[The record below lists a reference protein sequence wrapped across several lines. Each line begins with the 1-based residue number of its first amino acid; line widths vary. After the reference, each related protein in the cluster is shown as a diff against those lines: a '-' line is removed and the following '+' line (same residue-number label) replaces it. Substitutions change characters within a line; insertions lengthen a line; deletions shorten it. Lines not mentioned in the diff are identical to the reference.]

1 MADFSWAEQDD
12 WEKAWQPVI
21 DAIGQDFG
29 GGAVQKAAEVI
40 ENVSVS
46 RYLEPLEFDCPL
58 HYDEEV
64 AKQYGYAGIV
74 APYSG
79 LATWTSTGVWNPG
92 DPPVYT
98 SAERNAQPRRAAGP
112 AGPALPGPATNA
124 AFATDVEYEYFQ
136 PFIVGDHLTMSGRK
150 LLSCLPK
157 ETSVG
162 RGAFCVYESEV
173 RNQRDELVAVARL
186 GLYTYA
192 ARRK

>member
-1 MADFSWAEQDD
+1 MPDYSWAERED

-21 DAIGQDFG
+21 DAIGEDFS
-29 GGAVQKAAEVI
+29 GGAVQEAVDDI
-40 ENVSVS
+40 EKSAVH

-58 HYDEEV
+58 HYDEAV
-64 AKQYGYAGIV
+64 AKQYGYPGII

-98 SAERNAQPRRAAGP
+98 SAERNAQPTRP
-112 AGPALPGPATNA
+112 AGPEGRSLPGPDTNA
-124 AFATDVEYEYFQ
+124 GFATDVEYEYFK
-136 PFIVGDHLTMSGRK
+136 PFVVGDHLTMRGRK

-162 RGAFCVYESEV
+162 RGAFVVYESEV
-173 RNQRDELVAVARL
+173 HNQRQELVAVARL
-186 GLYTYA
+186 GLYFYA
-192 ARRK
+192 ARKK